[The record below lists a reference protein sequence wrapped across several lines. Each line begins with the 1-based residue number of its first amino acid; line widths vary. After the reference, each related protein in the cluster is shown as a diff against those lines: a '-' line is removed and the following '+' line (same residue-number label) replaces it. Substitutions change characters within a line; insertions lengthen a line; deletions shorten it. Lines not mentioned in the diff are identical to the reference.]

1 MMELAEIWSE
11 LLDLPPDEIPHDVG
25 FLRLGGDSVL
35 AVRMSALVR
44 KRLGVAL
51 ALSDVRVETTLGEL
65 TELVRRRSSGEPAAR
80 ALPLKVTP
88 RPDPHAEFP
97 LLPLQQGYFV
107 GQQDGWELSY
117 DSAHYYL
124 DYALTGVDGDEAAD
138 ALTDAVER
146 LAAHQPTLR
155 ARVTSD
161 GRQYV
166 LPADAPGAVPQV
178 RVHDLRAAG
187 AEEIADTLQDVRQQM
202 STTGPDPT
210 RGPGLDI
217 RLTLLPGGE
226 GRLHLGLSLLIFD
239 GWSSSVLSRDLV
251 TFVADWNAALPPL
264 EINFGDYVNAVADL
278 PATEAWQA
286 DRDWW
291 WSKLDTLPTPP
302 TLPLA
307 ADPQQVRP
315 ITMGNR
321 EHRWSADRWAALR
334 QQCTGRGVTP
344 STAMLTAFGVVLA
357 RWAGHRRMLL
367 NSLQLNRL
375 PLHPDVQR
383 VVGAFAATMLLPL
396 DLDPGA
402 TFGELAA
409 TVQTTSGEHAAH
421 NLITG
426 VEVGRELARRRGS
439 WRPVGPVVFQ
449 SVLGVDAA
457 MGGRPPEDAG
467 PLGRVVASDYF
478 HQLRTPQVAIEV
490 RCFELGPEM
499 VAVFSLVDELF
510 EADQVTAAFAEFV
523 ELVDALADGPG
534 WDRMPGLPEAA
545 EPEPDDEG
553 LRLGLLLES
562 AVSHPEGPPADDLEQ
577 AIADVFEE
585 LLEVPVLDR
594 GADFFGLGGDS
605 LLAVRAV
612 VRLSKEVGIPV
623 PVREFLSDSTVAGV
637 ASAVRSRLGDQPTD
651 QPSDQPSD
659 QLGGQR

>member
-1 MMELAEIWSE
+1 MKELAEIWSE
-11 LLDLPPDEIPHDVG
+11 LLGLPPGEIPHDVG

-51 ALSDVRVETTLGEL
+51 ALSDVRVETTLGDL
-65 TELVRRRSSGEPAAR
+65 AELVRRHTSGGSTTR
-80 ALPLKVTP
+80 ALPLTVTP

-124 DYALTGVDGDEAAD
+124 DYALTGMDGDEAAD
-138 ALTDAVER
+138 ALADAVER

-161 GRQYV
+161 GRQHV
-166 LPADAPGAVPQV
+166 LPADAPGAVPRV
-178 RVHDLRAAG
+178 RVYDLREAG
-187 AEEIADTLQDVRQQM
+187 PDEIATALRDVRQEM
-202 STTGPDPT
+202 STSGPDPT
-210 RGPGLDI
+210 SGPGIDV
-217 RLTLLPGGE
+217 RLTLLPGDE

-239 GWSSSVLSRDLV
+239 GWSSSVLSRDLL
-251 TFVADWNAALPPL
+251 TFVADWNAALPAL
-264 EINFGDYVNAVADL
+264 DIHFGDYVTSLADL

-291 WSKLDTLPTPP
+291 WSRLGTLPGPP
-302 TLPLA
+302 ALPLA
-307 ADPQQVRP
+307 ADPQEVRP
-315 ITMGNR
+315 VTMGNR
-321 EHRWSADRWAALR
+321 EHRWSAEDWAALR
-334 QQCTGRGVTP
+334 RQCTDRGVTP

-357 RWAGHRRMLL
+357 RWGGHHRMLL

-375 PLHPDVQR
+375 PIHPEVQR

-396 DLDPGA
+396 DLDPKA
-402 TFGELAA
+402 TFAELAT
-409 TVQTTSGEHAAH
+409 TVQATSGEHAAH

-426 VEVGRELARRRGS
+426 VEVGREVARRRGS

-457 MGGRPPEDAG
+457 MGGGPPEEAG
-467 PLGRVVASDYF
+467 PLGRVVAADYF

-499 VAVFSLVDELF
+499 VAVFSLVEELF
-510 EADQVTAAFAEFV
+510 DTDQVTVAFAEFV
-523 ELVDALADGPG
+523 ALVDALADGSG
-534 WDRMPGLPEAA
+534 WDRVPGLPEET
-545 EPEPDDEG
+545 EPG
-553 LRLGLLLES
+553 SASGSRLGLLPET
-562 AVSHPEGPPADDLEQ
+562 AVRHREGPPADDLEQ
-577 AIADVFEE
+577 AVADVFEE

-594 GADFFGLGGDS
+594 AADFFGLGGDS

-612 VRLSKEVGIPV
+612 VRLAKEAGVSV
-623 PVREFLSDSTVAGV
+623 PVREFLADSTVAGV
-637 ASAVRSRLGDQPTD
+637 ATAVRSRLGDQ
-651 QPSDQPSD
+651 
-659 QLGGQR
+659 R

>member
-1 MMELAEIWSE
+1 MKELAEIWSE
-11 LLDLPPDEIPHDVG
+11 LLGLPPDEIPHDVG

-51 ALSDVRVETTLGEL
+51 ALSDVRVETTLDDL
-65 TELVRRRSSGEPAAR
+65 AELVRRHASGGAPATR
-80 ALPLKVTP
+80 ALPLTVTP

-138 ALTDAVER
+138 ALADAVER

-161 GRQYV
+161 GRQHV

-178 RVHDLRAAG
+178 RVYDLREASPG
-187 AEEIADTLQDVRQQM
+187 EIATALRDVRQEM
-202 STTGPDPT
+202 STHGPDPT
-210 RGPGLDI
+210 SGPGIDV
-217 RLTLLPGGE
+217 RLTLLPGDE
-226 GRLHLGLSLLIFD
+226 GRLHLGLSLLLFD
-239 GWSSSVLSRDLV
+239 GWSSSVLSRDLL
-251 TFVADWNAALPPL
+251 TFAADWNAALPPL
-264 EINFGDYVNAVADL
+264 DIHFGDYVTSLADL

-291 WSKLDTLPTPP
+291 WSRLDTLPGPP
-302 TLPLA
+302 ALPLA
-307 ADPQQVRP
+307 ADPQEVRP
-315 ITMGNR
+315 VTMGNR
-321 EHRWSADRWAALR
+321 EHRWSAGSWAALR
-334 QQCTGRGVTP
+334 RQCTDRGVTP

-375 PLHPDVQR
+375 PIHPEVQR

-396 DLDPGA
+396 DLAAEA
-402 TFGELAA
+402 TFAELAA
-409 TVQTTSGEHAAH
+409 AVQATSGEHAAH

-426 VEVGRELARRRGS
+426 VEVGREVARRRGS

-457 MGGRPPEDAG
+457 MGGGPPEEAG
-467 PLGRVVASDYF
+467 PLGQVVASDYF

-499 VAVFSLVDELF
+499 VAVFSLVEELF
-510 EADQVTAAFAEFV
+510 ESDQVTAAFDEFV
-523 ELVDALADGPG
+523 ALVDALADGSG
-534 WDRMPGLPEAA
+534 WDRLPGLPGT
-545 EPEPDDEG
+545 PEPAPGGG
-553 LRLGLLLES
+553 LRLGLLPEP
-562 AVSHPEGPPADDLEQ
+562 AVRHREGPPAGDLEQ
-577 AIADVFEE
+577 AVADVFEE

-594 GADFFGLGGDS
+594 AADFFGLGGDS

-612 VRLSKEVGIPV
+612 VRLAKEAGASV
-623 PVREFLSDSTVAGV
+623 PVREFLSDPTVAGV
-637 ASAVRSRLGDQPTD
+637 AAVVRARLGDQ
-651 QPSDQPSD
+651 
-659 QLGGQR
+659 R

>member
-1 MMELAEIWSE
+1 MKELAEIWSE
-11 LLDLPPDEIPHDVG
+11 LLGLPPGEIPHDVG

-35 AVRMSALVR
+35 AVRMAALVR
-44 KRLGVAL
+44 KRLGIAL
-51 ALSDVRVETTLGEL
+51 ALSDVRVETTLGDL
-65 TELVRRRSSGEPAAR
+65 TELVRRHASGDGPASR
-80 ALPLKVTP
+80 TLPLTVTP

-138 ALTDAVER
+138 ALADALER

-161 GRQYV
+161 GRQHV
-166 LPADAPGAVPQV
+166 LPAGAPGAVPQV
-178 RVHDLRAAG
+178 RVYDLREASPD
-187 AEEIADTLQDVRQQM
+187 EIAATLRDVRQEM
-202 STTGPDPT
+202 STSGPDPT
-210 RGPGLDI
+210 AGPGLDV
-217 RLTLLPGGE
+217 RLTLLPGDE

-239 GWSSSVLSRDLV
+239 GWSSSVLSRDLL
-251 TFVADWNAALPPL
+251 TFAADWNAALPPL
-264 EINFGDYVNAVADL
+264 DIHFGDYVTSLAGL

-291 WSKLDTLPTPP
+291 WSRLDTLPGPP
-302 TLPLA
+302 ALPLA

-315 ITMGNR
+315 VTMGNR
-321 EHRWSADRWAALR
+321 EHRWSAGRWAALR
-334 QQCTGRGVTP
+334 GQCTERGVTP

-375 PLHPDVQR
+375 PIHPEVQR

-402 TFGELAA
+402 TFAGLAA
-409 TVQTTSGEHAAH
+409 TVQATSGEHAAH

-426 VEVGRELARRRGS
+426 VEVGREVARRRGS

-457 MGGRPPEDAG
+457 MGGGPPEDAG
-467 PLGRVVASDYF
+467 PLGRVVAADYF

-499 VAVFSLVDELF
+499 VAVFSLVEELF
-510 EADQVTAAFAEFV
+510 ETDQVTAAFAEFV
-523 ELVDALADGPG
+523 ALVDALADGSG
-534 WDRMPGLPEAA
+534 WDRVPGLPEDA
-545 EPEPDDEG
+545 EPG
-553 LRLGLLLES
+553 AASALRLGLLPEA
-562 AVSHPEGPPADDLEQ
+562 AVGHRDGPPADELEQ
-577 AIADVFEE
+577 AVADVFEE

-594 GADFFGLGGDS
+594 AAGFFGLGGDS

-612 VRLSKEVGIPV
+612 VRLAKEAGVSV
-623 PVREFLSDSTVAGV
+623 PVREFLADSTVAGV
-637 ASAVRSRLGDQPTD
+637 AAAVRSRLGE
-651 QPSDQPSD
+651 
-659 QLGGQR
+659 QR

>member
-1 MMELAEIWSE
+1 MKELAGIWSE

-65 TELVRRRSSGEPAAR
+65 AELVRRRASGEPTAR
-80 ALPLKVTP
+80 ALPIKVTP

-138 ALTDAVER
+138 ALADAVER
-146 LAAHQPTLR
+146 LAVHQPTLR

-161 GRQYV
+161 GRQHV
-166 LPADAPGAVPQV
+166 LPVAAPGAVPQV
-178 RVHDLRAAG
+178 RVHDLREAS
-187 AEEIADTLQDVRQQM
+187 AEEIAAALRDVRHEM
-202 STTGPDPT
+202 STRGPDPT
-210 RGPGLDI
+210 RGPGLDL

-239 GWSSSVLSRDLV
+239 GWSSSVLSRDLL
-251 TFVADWNAALPPL
+251 THVADWNAALPPL
-264 EINFGDYVNAVADL
+264 EIHFGDYVTSLAEL
-278 PATEAWQA
+278 PATETWQA

-291 WSKLDTLPTPP
+291 WSRLDALPGPP
-302 TLPLA
+302 ALPLA
-307 ADPQQVRP
+307 ADPQEVRP

-334 QQCTGRGVTP
+334 QQCTSRGVTP

-375 PLHPDVQR
+375 PVHPDVQR

-396 DLDPGA
+396 DLDPAA
-402 TFGELAA
+402 TFAELATA
-409 TVQTTSGEHAAH
+409 VQATSGEHAAH
-421 NLITG
+421 NLVTG

-439 WRPVGPVVFQ
+439 RRPVGPVVFQ

-467 PLGRVVASDYF
+467 PLGRVVATDYF

-490 RCFELGPEM
+490 RCFELGQEM

-510 EADQVTAAFAEFV
+510 EADQVAAAFAEFTA
-523 ELVDALADGPG
+523 LVDTLADGSG
-534 WDRMPGLPEAA
+534 WDRVPGLPEAA
-545 EPEPDDEG
+545 DPGQEDGG
-553 LRLGLLLES
+553 LRLGLLPEP
-562 AVSHPEGPPADDLEQ
+562 AVRHQEGPPADELEQ
-577 AIADVFEE
+577 AVADVFEE

-612 VRLSKEVGIPV
+612 VRLAKEVGTPV
-623 PVREFLSDSTVAGV
+623 PVREFLADPTVAGV
-637 ASAVRSRLGDQPTD
+637 ALAVRSRLGDQ
-651 QPSDQPSD
+651 
-659 QLGGQR
+659 R

>member
-1 MMELAEIWSE
+1 MKELAEIWSE
-11 LLDLPPDEIPHDVG
+11 LLDLPPEEIPHDTG

-51 ALSDVRVETTLGEL
+51 ALSDVRVDTTLGEL
-65 TELVRRRSSGEPAAR
+65 AELVRRRAAGGPKAR
-80 ALPLKVTP
+80 ALPITVTP

-138 ALTDAVER
+138 ALVDAIER

-155 ARVTSD
+155 ARVTPD
-161 GRQYV
+161 GRQHV
-166 LPADAPGAVPQV
+166 LPADAPGAVPRV
-178 RVHDLRAAG
+178 RVYDLREADAD
-187 AEEIADTLQDVRQQM
+187 EIATTLRNVRQEM
-202 STTGPDPT
+202 STSGPDPV
-210 RGPGLDI
+210 RGPGLDV
-217 RLTLLPGGE
+217 RLTLLPDGQ

-239 GWSSSVLSRDLV
+239 GWSSSVLSRDLL

-264 EINFGDYVNAVADL
+264 EIHFGDYVASLAGL
-278 PATEAWQA
+278 PATEAWKA

-291 WSKLDTLPTPP
+291 WSRLDALPGPP
-302 TLPLA
+302 ALPLA

-315 ITMGNR
+315 VTMGNR
-321 EHRWSADRWAALR
+321 EHRWSADRWSALR
-334 QQCTGRGVTP
+334 QHCTSRGVTP

-357 RWAGHRRMLL
+357 RWAGHRRMVL

-396 DLDPGA
+396 DLDPAG
-402 TFGELAA
+402 TFAELA
-409 TVQTTSGEHAAH
+409 TTAQAASGEHAAH
-421 NLITG
+421 NLVTG

-457 MGGRPPEDAG
+457 MGGHPPEEAG

-490 RCFELGPEM
+490 RCFELGAEM
-499 VAVFSLVDELF
+499 VAVFSLVEELF
-510 EADQVTAAFAEFV
+510 EPDQVTAAFAEFV
-523 ELVDALADGPG
+523 ELVDALADGSG
-534 WDRMPGLPEAA
+534 WDRVPGLPEAA
-545 EPEPDDEG
+545 EPERDEM
-553 LRLGLLLES
+553 LRLGLLPET
-562 AVSHPEGPPADDLEQ
+562 AVRHQEGPPADDLEQ
-577 AIADVFEE
+577 AVADVFEE

-612 VRLSKEVGIPV
+612 VRLAKEAGTPV
-623 PVREFLSDSTVAGV
+623 PVREFLADPTVAGV
-637 ASAVRSRLGDQPTD
+637 ALAVRARLGDQ
-651 QPSDQPSD
+651 
-659 QLGGQR
+659 R

>member
-1 MMELAEIWSE
+1 MKELAEIWSE
-11 LLDLPPDEIPHDVG
+11 LLDLPPEEIPYDTG

-51 ALSDVRVETTLGEL
+51 ALSDVRVDTTLNEL
-65 TELVRRRSSGEPAAR
+65 AELVRRRAAGGPGPR
-80 ALPLKVTP
+80 ALPITVTP

-124 DYALTGVDGDEAAD
+124 DHALTGVDGDEAAD
-138 ALTDAVER
+138 ALTDAIER

-161 GRQYV
+161 GRQHV
-166 LPADAPGAVPQV
+166 LPAGAPGAVPRV
-178 RVHDLRAAG
+178 RVYDLREASPD
-187 AEEIADTLQDVRQQM
+187 EIAATLRDVRHEM
-202 STTGPDPT
+202 STSGPDPA
-210 RGPGLDI
+210 RGPGLDV
-217 RLTLLPGGE
+217 RLTLLPEDE
-226 GRLHLGLSLLIFD
+226 GRLHLGLSLLVFD
-239 GWSSSVLSRDLV
+239 GWSSSVLSRDLLA
-251 TFVADWNAALPPL
+251 FVADWNAALPPL
-264 EINFGDYVNAVADL
+264 EIHFGDYVASLAGL

-291 WSKLDTLPTPP
+291 WSRLEALPGPP
-302 TLPLA
+302 ALPLA
-307 ADPQQVRP
+307 ADPQRVRP
-315 ITMGNR
+315 VTMGNR
-321 EHRWSADRWAALR
+321 EHRWSADRWSALR
-334 QQCTGRGVTP
+334 QQCTSRGVTP

-367 NSLQLNRL
+367 NALQLNRL

-396 DLDPGA
+396 DLDPAA
-402 TFGELAA
+402 TFAELATA
-409 TVQTTSGEHAAH
+409 AQVASGEHAAH
-421 NLITG
+421 NLVTG

-439 WRPVGPVVFQ
+439 RRPVGPVVFQ

-499 VAVFSLVDELF
+499 VAVFSLVEELF
-510 EADQVTAAFAEFV
+510 DLDQVTAAFAEFV
-523 ELVDALADGPG
+523 DLVDALADGSG
-534 WDRMPGLPEAA
+534 WDRVPDLPEAA
-545 EPEPDDEG
+545 EPAPDER
-553 LRLGLLLES
+553 LRLGLLPEA
-562 AVSHPEGPPADDLEQ
+562 AVRHQEGPPADDLEQ
-577 AIADVFEE
+577 AVADVFEE

-612 VRLSKEVGIPV
+612 VRLAKEAGASV
-623 PVREFLSDSTVAGV
+623 PVREFLADPTVAGV
-637 ASAVRSRLGDQPTD
+637 ALAVRARLGD
-651 QPSDQPSD
+651 
-659 QLGGQR
+659 GR

>member
-1 MMELAEIWSE
+1 MKELVEIWSA
-11 LLDLPPDEIPHDVG
+11 LLGLPPDEIPHDVG

-44 KRLGVAL
+44 KRLGVTL

-65 TELVRRRSSGEPAAR
+65 AELVRRRASGEPTPR
-80 ALPLKVTP
+80 ALPITVTP

-138 ALTDAVER
+138 ALADALER
-146 LAAHQPTLR
+146 LAVHQPTLR

-161 GRQYV
+161 GRQHV
-166 LPADAPGAVPQV
+166 LPMAAPGAVPQV
-178 RVHDLRAAG
+178 RVYDLREAG
-187 AEEIADTLQDVRQQM
+187 AEEITAVLRDVRQEM
-202 STTGPDPT
+202 STRGPDPT
-210 RGPGLDI
+210 SGPGLDL
-217 RLTLLPGGE
+217 RLTLLPGGA
-226 GRLHLGLSLLIFD
+226 GRLHQGLSLLVFD
-239 GWSSSVLSRDLV
+239 GWSSSVLSRDLL

-264 EINFGDYVNAVADL
+264 EIHFGDYVTSLADL

-291 WSKLDTLPTPP
+291 WSRLDALPGPP
-302 TLPLA
+302 ALPLA
-307 ADPQQVRP
+307 ADPQEVRP
-315 ITMGNR
+315 VTMGNR
-321 EHRWSADRWAALR
+321 EHRWSAESWAALR
-334 QQCTGRGVTP
+334 QRCTGRGVTP

-396 DLDPGA
+396 DLDPRA
-402 TFGELAA
+402 TFAELATA
-409 TVQTTSGEHAAH
+409 AQAASGEHAAH

-457 MGGRPPEDAG
+457 MGGGPPQDAG
-467 PLGRVVASDYF
+467 PLGQVVASDYF
-478 HQLRTPQVAIEV
+478 HQLRTPQVALEV

-510 EADQVTAAFAEFV
+510 ETDQVAAAFAEFV
-523 ELVDALADGPG
+523 ALVDGLADGTG
-534 WDRMPGLPEAA
+534 WDRVPGLPETAD
-545 EPEPDDEG
+545 PGSGDGG
-553 LRLGLLLES
+553 LRLGLLPEP
-562 AVSHPEGPPADDLEQ
+562 VVRHREGPPADDLEQ
-577 AIADVFEE
+577 AVADVFEE

-594 GADFFGLGGDS
+594 AADFFGLGGDS

-612 VRLSKEVGIPV
+612 VRLAKEVGTSV
-623 PVREFLSDSTVAGV
+623 PVREFLADSTVAGV
-637 ASAVRSRLGDQPTD
+637 ALAVRSRLGDQ
-651 QPSDQPSD
+651 
-659 QLGGQR
+659 R

>member
-1 MMELAEIWSE
+1 MKELAEIWSE
-11 LLDLPPDEIPHDVG
+11 LLGLPPGEIPHDVG

-51 ALSDVRVETTLGEL
+51 ALSDVRVETTLGDL
-65 TELVRRRSSGEPAAR
+65 AELVRRHASGDGPATR
-80 ALPLKVTP
+80 ALPLTVTP
-88 RPDPHAEFP
+88 RPDPHAEFA

-124 DYALTGVDGDEAAD
+124 DYALTGMDGDEAAD
-138 ALTDAVER
+138 ALADAVER

-161 GRQYV
+161 GRQHV
-166 LPADAPGAVPQV
+166 LPAGAPGAVPQV
-178 RVHDLRAAG
+178 RVHDLREASPD
-187 AEEIADTLQDVRQQM
+187 EIATALRDVRQEM
-202 STTGPDPT
+202 STSGPDPT
-210 RGPGLDI
+210 SGPGIDV
-217 RLTLLPGGE
+217 RLTLLPGDE

-239 GWSSSVLSRDLV
+239 GWSSSVLSRDLL

-264 EINFGDYVNAVADL
+264 DIHFGDYVTSLADL

-291 WSKLDTLPTPP
+291 WSRLDTLPGLPA
-302 TLPLA
+302 LPLA
-307 ADPQQVRP
+307 ADPQEVRP
-315 ITMGNR
+315 VTMGNR
-321 EHRWSADRWAALR
+321 EHRWSAERWAALR
-334 QQCTGRGVTP
+334 RQCTDRGVTP

-375 PLHPDVQR
+375 PIHPEVQR

-396 DLDPGA
+396 DLDSEA
-402 TFGELAA
+402 TFAELAA
-409 TVQTTSGEHAAH
+409 TVQATSGEHAAH
-421 NLITG
+421 NLMTG
-426 VEVGRELARRRGS
+426 VEVGREVARRRGS

-457 MGGRPPEDAG
+457 MGGGPPEDAG
-467 PLGRVVASDYF
+467 PLGRVIASDYF

-499 VAVFSLVDELF
+499 VAVFSLVEELF
-510 EADQVTAAFAEFV
+510 DIDQVTAAFAEFV
-523 ELVDALADGPG
+523 ALVDALADGSG
-534 WDRMPGLPEAA
+534 WDRVPGLPEDT
-545 EPEPDDEG
+545 EPGSAPG
-553 LRLGLLLES
+553 LRLGLLPEP
-562 AVSHPEGPPADDLEQ
+562 AVRHREGPPADDLEQ
-577 AIADVFEE
+577 AVADVFEE

-594 GADFFGLGGDS
+594 AAGFFGLGGDS

-612 VRLSKEVGIPV
+612 VRLAKEIGVSV
-623 PVREFLSDSTVAGV
+623 PVREFLADSTVAGV
-637 ASAVRSRLGDQPTD
+637 AAIVRSRLGDQ
-651 QPSDQPSD
+651 
-659 QLGGQR
+659 R

>member
-1 MMELAEIWSE
+1 MKELAEIWSE

-65 TELVRRRSSGEPAAR
+65 AELVRRRVSGEPTAR
-80 ALPLKVTP
+80 ALPITVTP

-124 DYALTGVDGDEAAD
+124 DYALTGVDGDEATD
-138 ALTDAVER
+138 ALADAVER
-146 LAAHQPTLR
+146 LATHQPTLR

-161 GRQYV
+161 GRQHV
-166 LPADAPGAVPQV
+166 LPADAPGAVPRV
-178 RVHDLRAAG
+178 RVYDLREAG
-187 AEEIADTLQDVRQQM
+187 AEEISAVLRDVRQEM
-202 STTGPDPT
+202 STSGPDPT
-210 RGPGLDI
+210 HGPGLDL
-217 RLTLLPGGE
+217 RLTLLPGDE

-239 GWSSSVLSRDLV
+239 GWSSSVLSRDLL

-264 EINFGDYVNAVADL
+264 EIHFGDYVTSLADL

-291 WSKLDTLPTPP
+291 WSRLDTLPGPP
-302 TLPLA
+302 ALPLA
-307 ADPQQVRP
+307 ADPQEVRP
-315 ITMGNR
+315 VTMGNR
-321 EHRWSADRWAALR
+321 EHRWSAESWAALR

-396 DLDPGA
+396 DFAPEA
-402 TFGELAA
+402 TFAELAT
-409 TVQTTSGEHAAH
+409 TVQATSGEHASH
-421 NLITG
+421 NLVTG

-467 PLGRVVASDYF
+467 PLGRVIAADYF

-499 VAVFSLVDELF
+499 VAVFSLVEELF
-510 EADQVTAAFAEFV
+510 EADRVAAAFAEFV
-523 ELVDALADGPG
+523 ALVDGLADGSG
-534 WDRMPGLPEAA
+534 WERVPGLPEAA
-545 EPEPDDEG
+545 HPGSADG
-553 LRLGLLLES
+553 LRLGLLPEPT
-562 AVSHPEGPPADDLEQ
+562 VRHREGPPTDDLEQ
-577 AIADVFEE
+577 AVADVFEE

-594 GADFFGLGGDS
+594 AADFFGLGGDS

-612 VRLSKEVGIPV
+612 VRLAKEVGMSV
-623 PVREFLSDSTVAGV
+623 PVREFLADSTVAGV
-637 ASAVRSRLGDQPTD
+637 ATAVRSRLGDQ
-651 QPSDQPSD
+651 
-659 QLGGQR
+659 R

>member
-1 MMELAEIWSE
+1 MKELAEIWSE
-11 LLDLPPDEIPHDVG
+11 LLGLPPDEIPHDVG

-65 TELVRRRSSGEPAAR
+65 AELVKRRASGEPAAR
-80 ALPLKVTP
+80 ALPITVTP
-88 RPDPHAEFP
+88 RPDSHAEFP

-124 DYALTGVDGDEAAD
+124 DYALIGVDGDEAAD
-138 ALTDAVER
+138 ALADAIER

-161 GRQYV
+161 GRQHV
-166 LPADAPGAVPQV
+166 LPADAPAAVPQI
-178 RVHDLRAAG
+178 RVYDLREAD
-187 AEEIADTLQDVRQQM
+187 AEEIAAVLRDVRQEM
-202 STTGPDPT
+202 STSGPDPT
-210 RGPGLDI
+210 RGPGLDV
-217 RLTLLPGGE
+217 RLTLLPGDE
-226 GRLHLGLSLLIFD
+226 GRLHLGLSLLTFD
-239 GWSSSVLSRDLV
+239 GWSSSVLSRDLL

-264 EINFGDYVNAVADL
+264 EIHFGDYVTSLADL

-291 WSKLDTLPTPP
+291 WSRLDTLPAPP
-302 TLPLA
+302 ALPLA
-307 ADPQQVRP
+307 ADPQEVRP
-315 ITMGNR
+315 VTMGNR
-321 EHRWSADRWAALR
+321 EHRWSAESWAALR
-334 QQCTGRGVTP
+334 QQCTRRGVTP

-396 DLDPGA
+396 DLDPKA
-402 TFGELAA
+402 TFAELATA
-409 TVQTTSGEHAAH
+409 VQATSGEHAAH

-426 VEVGRELARRRGS
+426 VEIGRELARRRGS

-467 PLGRVVASDYF
+467 PLGRVIAADYF

-490 RCFELGPEM
+490 RCFELGSAM
-499 VAVFSLVDELF
+499 VAVFSLVEELF
-510 EADQVTAAFAEFV
+510 DPDRVAAAFAEFV
-523 ELVDALADGPG
+523 ALVDGLADGSG
-534 WDRMPGLPEAA
+534 WDRVPGLPGAA
-545 EPEPDDEG
+545 DPGSADG
-553 LRLGLLLES
+553 LRLGLLPEP
-562 AVSHPEGPPADDLEQ
+562 AVRHREGPPSDNLEQ
-577 AIADVFEE
+577 AVADVFEE

-612 VRLSKEVGIPV
+612 VRLAKEVGMSV
-623 PVREFLSDSTVAGV
+623 PVREFLADSTVAGV
-637 ASAVRSRLGDQPTD
+637 ALAVRSRLGDQ
-651 QPSDQPSD
+651 
-659 QLGGQR
+659 R

>member
-11 LLDLPPDEIPHDVG
+11 LLDLPPDEIQHDVS

-65 TELVRRRSSGEPAAR
+65 TELVRRRASGEPAAR
-80 ALPLKVTP
+80 ALPIQVTP

-138 ALTDAVER
+138 ALTDAVAR

-161 GRQYV
+161 GRQHV

-178 RVHDLRAAG
+178 RVYDLREAD
-187 AEEIADTLQDVRQQM
+187 AEEIANTLQDVRQQM

-210 RGPGLDI
+210 RGPGLDL

-264 EINFGDYVNAVADL
+264 EIHFGDYVSSVADL

-291 WSKLDTLPTPP
+291 WSRLDTLPAPP
-302 TLPLA
+302 ALPLA

-315 ITMGNR
+315 STMGNR

-467 PLGRVVASDYF
+467 PLGRVVAADYF

-490 RCFELGPEM
+490 RCFEIGPEM

-510 EADQVTAAFAEFV
+510 EADQVTAAFTEFV
-523 ELVDALADGPG
+523 ELVDALADGSA
-534 WDRMPGLPEAA
+534 WDRVPGLPEAA
-545 EPEPDDEG
+545 EPEPSDEG

-577 AIADVFEE
+577 VIADVFEE

-612 VRLSKEVGIPV
+612 VRLSKEVGTSV

-637 ASAVRSRLGDQPTD
+637 ASAVRSRLGH
-651 QPSDQPSD
+651 
-659 QLGGQR
+659 QR

>member
-1 MMELAEIWSE
+1 MKELAEIWSE
-11 LLDLPPDEIPHDVG
+11 LLDLPPEEIPYDTG

-51 ALSDVRVETTLGEL
+51 ALSDVRVDTTLNEL
-65 TELVRRRSSGEPAAR
+65 AELVRRRAAGGPGPR
-80 ALPLKVTP
+80 ALPITVTP

-124 DYALTGVDGDEAAD
+124 DHALTGVDGDEAAD
-138 ALTDAVER
+138 ALTDAIER

-161 GRQYV
+161 GRQHV
-166 LPADAPGAVPQV
+166 LPAGAPGAVPRV
-178 RVHDLRAAG
+178 RVYDLREASPD
-187 AEEIADTLQDVRQQM
+187 EIAATLRDVRHEM
-202 STTGPDPT
+202 STSGPDPA
-210 RGPGLDI
+210 RGPGLDV
-217 RLTLLPGGE
+217 RLTLLPEDE
-226 GRLHLGLSLLIFD
+226 GRLHLGLSLLVFD
-239 GWSSSVLSRDLV
+239 GWSSSVLSRDLL

-264 EINFGDYVNAVADL
+264 EIHFGDYVASLAGL

-291 WSKLDTLPTPP
+291 WSRLEALPGPP
-302 TLPLA
+302 ALPLA
-307 ADPQQVRP
+307 ADPQRVRP
-315 ITMGNR
+315 VTMGNR
-321 EHRWSADRWAALR
+321 EHRWSADRWSALR
-334 QQCTGRGVTP
+334 QQCTSRGVTP

-367 NSLQLNRL
+367 NALQLNRL

-396 DLDPGA
+396 DLDPAA
-402 TFGELAA
+402 TFAELATA
-409 TVQTTSGEHAAH
+409 AQVASGEHAAH
-421 NLITG
+421 NLVTG

-439 WRPVGPVVFQ
+439 RRPVGPVVFQ

-499 VAVFSLVDELF
+499 VAVFSLVEELF
-510 EADQVTAAFAEFV
+510 DLDQVTAAFAEFV
-523 ELVDALADGPG
+523 DLVDALADGSG
-534 WDRMPGLPEAA
+534 WDRVPDLPEAA
-545 EPEPDDEG
+545 EPAPDER
-553 LRLGLLLES
+553 LRLGLLPEA
-562 AVSHPEGPPADDLEQ
+562 AVRHQEGPPADDLEQ
-577 AIADVFEE
+577 AVADVFEE

-612 VRLSKEVGIPV
+612 VRLAKEAGASV
-623 PVREFLSDSTVAGV
+623 PVREFLADPTVAGV
-637 ASAVRSRLGDQPTD
+637 ALAVRARLGD
-651 QPSDQPSD
+651 
-659 QLGGQR
+659 GR

>member
-1 MMELAEIWSE
+1 MKELAEIWSE
-11 LLDLPPDEIPHDVG
+11 LLVLPPEEIPYDTG

-51 ALSDVRVETTLGEL
+51 ALSDVRVDTTLNEL
-65 TELVRRRSSGEPAAR
+65 AELVRRRAAGGPGPR
-80 ALPLKVTP
+80 ALPITVTP

-124 DYALTGVDGDEAAD
+124 DHALTGVDGDEAAD
-138 ALTDAVER
+138 ALTDAIER

-161 GRQYV
+161 GRQHV
-166 LPADAPGAVPQV
+166 LPAGAPGAVPRV
-178 RVHDLRAAG
+178 RVYDLREASPD
-187 AEEIADTLQDVRQQM
+187 EIAATLRDVRHEM
-202 STTGPDPT
+202 STSGPDPA
-210 RGPGLDI
+210 RGPGLDV
-217 RLTLLPGGE
+217 RLTLLPEDE
-226 GRLHLGLSLLIFD
+226 GRLHLGLSLLVFD
-239 GWSSSVLSRDLV
+239 GWSSSVLSRDLL
-251 TFVADWNAALPPL
+251 TFAADWNAALPPL
-264 EINFGDYVNAVADL
+264 EIHFGDYVASLAGL

-291 WSKLDTLPTPP
+291 WSRLEALPGPP
-302 TLPLA
+302 ALPLA
-307 ADPQQVRP
+307 ADPQRVRP
-315 ITMGNR
+315 VTMGNR
-321 EHRWSADRWAALR
+321 EHRWSADRWSALR
-334 QQCTGRGVTP
+334 QQCTSRGVTP

-396 DLDPGA
+396 DLDPAA
-402 TFGELAA
+402 TFAELATA
-409 TVQTTSGEHAAH
+409 AQAASGEHAAH
-421 NLITG
+421 NLVTG

-439 WRPVGPVVFQ
+439 RRPVGPVVFQ

-478 HQLRTPQVAIEV
+478 HQLRTPQVTIEV

-499 VAVFSLVDELF
+499 VAVFSLVEELF
-510 EADQVTAAFAEFV
+510 DPDQVTAAFAEFV
-523 ELVDALADGPG
+523 DLVDALADGSG
-534 WDRMPGLPEAA
+534 WDRVPDLPEAA
-545 EPEPDDEG
+545 EPAPDER
-553 LRLGLLLES
+553 LRLGLLPEA
-562 AVSHPEGPPADDLEQ
+562 AVRHQEGPPADDLEQ
-577 AIADVFEE
+577 AVADVFED

-612 VRLSKEVGIPV
+612 VRLAKEAGASV
-623 PVREFLSDSTVAGV
+623 PVREFLADPTVAGV
-637 ASAVRSRLGDQPTD
+637 ALAVRTRLGD
-651 QPSDQPSD
+651 
-659 QLGGQR
+659 GR